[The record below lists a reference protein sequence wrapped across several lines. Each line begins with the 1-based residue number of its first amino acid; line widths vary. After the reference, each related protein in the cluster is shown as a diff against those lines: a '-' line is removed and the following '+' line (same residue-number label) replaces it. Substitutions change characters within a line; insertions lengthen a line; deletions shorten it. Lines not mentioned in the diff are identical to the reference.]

1 MQKKDTTTQKAGAP
15 RKVKTIRQRAQ
26 AIIDNK
32 RRYDSDT
39 REAIFNAMVKKHA
52 DLADC
57 VKRAERGETILDL
70 TSEEA
75 LANVERLQGIPTLAA
90 HISAV
95 LTHPDT
101 PAVMYNALADGVNS
115 LEQPRKYF
123 DGAAYIELCLRE
135 NAKAA
140 REAEREGLDARAV
153 V

>member
-1 MQKKDTTTQKAGAP
+1 MQKKDTTAPKAGAP
-15 RKVKTIRQRAQ
+15 RKAKTIRQRAQ

-52 DLADC
+52 DLAEC
-57 VKRAERGETILDL
+57 VRRARRGETILDL

-75 LANVERLQGIPTLAA
+75 LAGVERLQGIPTLAA

-101 PAVMYNALADGVNS
+101 PAVMYNALADAVND
-115 LEQPRKYF
+115 LDKPRGHF
-123 DGAAYIELCLRE
+123 DSAAYIELCLRA
-135 NAKAA
+135 NANS
-140 REAEREGLDARAV
+140 
-153 V
+153 

>member
-1 MQKKDTTTQKAGAP
+1 MHKKDTTAPTAGAS
-15 RKVKTIRQRAQ
+15 RKAKTIRQRAQ
-26 AIIDNK
+26 AIIANK

-52 DLADC
+52 DLAEC
-57 VKRAERGETILDL
+57 VRRAERGETILDL

-101 PAVMYNALADGVNS
+101 PAVMYNALADAVNS
-115 LEQPRKYF
+115 LNAPRGHF
-123 DGAAYIELCLRE
+123 DSAAYIELCLRAD
-135 NAKAA
+135 AKSA
-140 REAEREGLDARAV
+140 RKGGTR
-153 V
+153 

>member
-1 MQKKDTTTQKAGAP
+1 MTTSTRAQKKTTARHTLKG
-15 RKVKTIRQRAQ
+15 RAE
-26 AIIDNK
+26 AIIANK

-39 REAIFNAMVKKHA
+39 REAIFNALAKKHA
-52 DLADC
+52 DLAEC

-101 PAVMYNALADGVNS
+101 PAAMYNAIADAIND
-115 LEQPRKYF
+115 LDKPRGYF
-123 DGAAYIELCLRE
+123 DSAAYIELCLRA
-135 NAKAA
+135 NAISQ
-140 REAEREGLDARAV
+140 
-153 V
+153 

>member
-1 MQKKDTTTQKAGAP
+1 MTTSTTAQKKTTARHTLKG
-15 RKVKTIRQRAQ
+15 RAE
-26 AIIDNK
+26 AIIANK

-52 DLADC
+52 DLAEC

-101 PAVMYNALADGVNS
+101 PVAMYNAIADVVND
-115 LEQPRKYF
+115 LDKPRGHF
-123 DGAAYIELCLRE
+123 DSAAYIELCLRA
-135 NAKAA
+135 NANS
-140 REAEREGLDARAV
+140 
-153 V
+153 

>member
-1 MQKKDTTTQKAGAP
+1 MHKKDTTAPTAGAT
-15 RKVKTIRQRAQ
+15 RKAKTIRQRAQ
-26 AIIDNK
+26 AIINNK

-52 DLADC
+52 DLAEC
-57 VKRAERGETILDL
+57 VRRAERGETILDL

-101 PAVMYNALADGVNS
+101 PAVMYNALADAVNS
-115 LEQPRKYF
+115 LNAPRGHF
-123 DGAAYIELCLRE
+123 DSAEYIELCLRA
-135 NAKAA
+135 NTKAM
-140 REAEREGLDARAV
+140 L
-153 V
+153 

>member
-1 MQKKDTTTQKAGAP
+1 MQKKDTTAPTAGAT
-15 RKVKTIRQRAQ
+15 RKAKTIRQRAQ
-26 AIIDNK
+26 AIIKNL

-52 DLADC
+52 DLAEC
-57 VKRAERGETILDL
+57 VRRAERGETILDL

-75 LANVERLQGIPTLAA
+75 LANVERLQGIPSLAA

-101 PAVMYNALADGVNS
+101 PAVMYNALADAVNG
-115 LEQPRKYF
+115 LDAPRKHF
-123 DGAAYIELCLRE
+123 DSAAYIELCLRA

-140 REAEREGLDARAV
+140 REA
-153 V
+153 

>member
-1 MQKKDTTTQKAGAP
+1 MTTKKTAQKKTTARHTLKG
-15 RKVKTIRQRAQ
+15 RAE
-26 AIIDNK
+26 AIIANK

-52 DLADC
+52 DLAEC
-57 VKRAERGETILDL
+57 VRRAERGETILDL

-101 PAVMYNALADGVNS
+101 PVIMYNALADAVNS
-115 LEQPRKYF
+115 LNAPRGHF
-123 DGAAYIELCLRE
+123 DSAAYIELCLRA
-135 NAKAA
+135 NAKATS
-140 REAEREGLDARAV
+140 
-153 V
+153 

>member
-1 MQKKDTTTQKAGAP
+1 MHKKDTTAQKAGAT
-15 RKVKTIRQRAQ
+15 RKAKTIRQRAE
-26 AIIDNK
+26 AIIANK

-52 DLADC
+52 DLAEC
-57 VKRAERGETILDL
+57 VRRAERGETILDL

-101 PAVMYNALADGVNS
+101 PAVMYNALADAVNS
-115 LEQPRKYF
+115 LNAPRGHF
-123 DGAAYIELCLRE
+123 DSATYIELCLQA
-135 NAKAA
+135 NAKAT
-140 REAEREGLDARAV
+140 RKGSTR
-153 V
+153 

>member
-1 MQKKDTTTQKAGAP
+1 MTTKKSVQKKTTARRTLKG
-15 RKVKTIRQRAQ
+15 RAE
-26 AIIDNK
+26 AIINNK

-75 LANVERLQGIPTLAA
+75 QENVERLQGIPTLAA

-101 PAVMYNALADGVNS
+101 PAVMYNALADVVND
-115 LEQPRKYF
+115 LDKPRRYF
-123 DGAAYIELCLRE
+123 DSAAYIELCLRE

-140 REAEREGLDARAV
+140 REAEREELDARAV

>member
-1 MQKKDTTTQKAGAP
+1 MHKKDTTAPKARATS
-15 RKVKTIRQRAQ
+15 KAKTIRQRAQ
-26 AIIDNK
+26 AIIANK

-52 DLADC
+52 DLAEC

-101 PAVMYNALADGVNS
+101 PVAMYNALADAVNG
-115 LEQPRKYF
+115 LDAPRGHF
-123 DGAAYIELCLRE
+123 DSAAYIELCLRA
-135 NAKAA
+135 NANS
-140 REAEREGLDARAV
+140 
-153 V
+153 

>member
-1 MQKKDTTTQKAGAP
+1 MHKKDTTAPTAGAS
-15 RKVKTIRQRAQ
+15 RKAKTIRQRAE
-26 AIIDNK
+26 AIIANK

-75 LANVERLQGIPTLAA
+75 LAAVERLQGIPTLAA

-115 LEQPRKYF
+115 LNAPRNHF
-123 DGAAYIELCLRE
+123 DSAAYIELCLRE

-140 REAEREGLDARAV
+140 REAEREELDAGAAV
-153 V
+153 